1 MSNITSLL
9 KNNSQH
15 YDLFITAGKV
25 AKEQNL
31 SCYLVGG
38 YVRDILLNRKSTDI
52 DIMVEGD
59 ALAYAKILGK
69 KIGVPKIVE
78 FEEFGTARIPYD
90 KFEIE
95 VSSARS
101 ESYTK
106 DSRNPKIEF
115 STFKDDMSRRDFTVN
130 AIASSI
136 HPDSFGELHDPF
148 SGIKDL
154 HKGLIITPLDPDT
167 TFDDDPLRMLRAIR
181 FSAQLGFDI
190 APNLLD
196 SISRMK
202 ERMKIISWERIT
214 QELIKILSTKQPSI
228 GFYALRD
235 TGLLDI
241 ILPEFSIMQGVEIK
255 NNMSH
260 KDVFIHTLQV
270 IDNAAE
276 LSDKMEIR
284 FAALVHDIAK
294 PQTKRFINGKGWTYH
309 AHEVVG
315 IHLMR
320 KLSKR
325 MKLSNE
331 LTDYLCKLIKLHLRP
346 ISLAMKGVTD
356 SAIRRLIVEAGD
368 DIDDLMVLCRADI
381 TTKNKHKIK
390 KYLNNFARVEE
401 LVKNVRLRDEL
412 RAFQS
417 PVRGKEIMEKFN
429 LSPGKDV
436 GKIKKAIEDAILDGE
451 IDNDYNQAWEFMMKL
466 DLKSI

>member
-9 KNNSQH
+9 ENNTEH
-15 YDLFITAGKV
+15 YDLFMTAGKV

-38 YVRDILLNRKSTDI
+38 YVRDILLNRQSTDI
-52 DIMVEGD
+52 DIMIEGD
-59 ALAYAKILGK
+59 ALSYAKILGK

-78 FEEFGTARIPYD
+78 FKEFGTARIPYD

-202 ERMKIISWERIT
+202 ERMRIISWERIT

-417 PVRGKEIMEKFN
+417 PVRGKEIMDKFN
-429 LSPGKDV
+429 LKPGKDV
-436 GKIKKAIEDAILDGE
+436 GRIKKAIEDAILDGE

-466 DLKSI
+466 DLESI

>member
-9 KNNSQH
+9 ENNTEH
-15 YDLFITAGKV
+15 YDLFMTAGKV

-38 YVRDILLNRKSTDI
+38 YVRDILLNRQSTDI
-52 DIMVEGD
+52 DIMIEGD
-59 ALAYAKILGK
+59 ALSYAKILGK

-78 FEEFGTARIPYD
+78 FKEFGTARIPYD

-181 FSAQLGFDI
+181 FSAQLGFEI

-196 SISRMK
+196 SIARMK
-202 ERMKIISWERIT
+202 ERMRIISWERIT

-429 LSPGKDV
+429 LKPGKDV
-436 GKIKKAIEDAILDGE
+436 GRIKKAIEDAILDGE
-451 IDNDYNQAWEFMMKL
+451 IDNDYDQAWEFMMKL
-466 DLKSI
+466 DLESI

>member
-9 KNNSQH
+9 KNNSEH
-15 YDLFITAGKV
+15 YDLFITAAKV

-38 YVRDILLNRKSTDI
+38 YVRDILLNRQSTDI

-59 ALAYAKILGK
+59 ALSYAKILGK
-69 KIGVPKIVE
+69 KIGVPKIVQ

-115 STFKDDMSRRDFTVN
+115 STFKDDMSRRDFTIN

-331 LTDYLCKLIKLHLRP
+331 LNDYLCKLIKLHLRP

-390 KYLNNFARVEE
+390 KYLNNFTRVEE

-429 LSPGKDV
+429 LKPGKDV
-436 GKIKKAIEDAILDGE
+436 GRIKKAIEDAILDGE
-451 IDNDYNQAWEFMMKL
+451 IDNDYDQAWEFMMKL
-466 DLKSI
+466 DLESI

>member
-59 ALAYAKILGK
+59 ALTYAKILGR

-429 LSPGKDV
+429 LNPGKDV

-451 IDNDYNQAWEFMMKL
+451 IDNDYNQAWEYMMKL

>member
-59 ALAYAKILGK
+59 ALAYAKILGR

-368 DIDDLMVLCRADI
+368 DIDDLMVLC
-381 TTKNKHKIK
+381 
-390 KYLNNFARVEE
+390 
-401 LVKNVRLRDEL
+401 
-412 RAFQS
+412 
-417 PVRGKEIMEKFN
+417 
-429 LSPGKDV
+429 LSLIHISEPTRP
-436 GKIKKAIEDAILDGE
+436 
-451 IDNDYNQAWEFMMKL
+451 Y
-466 DLKSI
+466 

>member
-9 KNNSQH
+9 ENNTEH
-15 YDLFITAGKV
+15 YDLFMTAGKV

-38 YVRDILLNRKSTDI
+38 YVRDILLNRQSTDI
-52 DIMVEGD
+52 DIMIEGD
-59 ALAYAKILGK
+59 ALSYAKILGK

-78 FEEFGTARIPYD
+78 FKEFGTARIPYD

-202 ERMKIISWERIT
+202 KRMKIISWERIT

-417 PVRGKEIMEKFN
+417 PVRGKEIMDKFN
-429 LSPGKDV
+429 LKPGKDV
-436 GKIKKAIEDAILDGE
+436 GRIKKAIEDAILDGE
-451 IDNDYNQAWEFMMKL
+451 IDNDYDQAWEFMMKL
-466 DLKSI
+466 DLESI

>member
-1 MSNITSLL
+1 MSNITTLL
-9 KNNSQH
+9 ENNTDH
-15 YDLFITAGKV
+15 YELFVTAGKV
-25 AKEQNL
+25 AKQQNL

-38 YVRDILLNRKSTDI
+38 YVRDILLKRQSTDI

-59 ALAYAKILGK
+59 ALSYAKILGK

-78 FEEFGTARIPYD
+78 FKEFGTARIPYD
-90 KFEIE
+90 KLEIE

-106 DSRNPKIEF
+106 ESRNPKIEF

-130 AIASSI
+130 AIAASI

-181 FSAQLGFDI
+181 FSSQLGFDI

-214 QELIKILSTKQPSI
+214 QELIKILSTKKPSI

-276 LSDKMEIR
+276 LSNKMEIR

-429 LSPGKDV
+429 LKPGKDV
-436 GKIKKAIEDAILDGE
+436 GKIKKAIENAILDGE
-451 IDNDYNQAWEFMMKL
+451 IENDYDQAWEFMLKL

>member
-9 KNNSQH
+9 KNNTEH

-38 YVRDILLNRKSTDI
+38 YVRDILLNRQSTDI
-52 DIMVEGD
+52 DIMIEGD
-59 ALAYAKILGK
+59 ALSYAKILGK
-69 KIGVPKIVE
+69 RIGVPKIVE
-78 FEEFGTARIPYD
+78 FKEFGTARIPYD

-190 APNLLD
+190 ASNLLD

-202 ERMKIISWERIT
+202 ERMRIISWERIT

-270 IDNAAE
+270 IDNAAK
-276 LSDKMEIR
+276 LTDKMEIR

-294 PQTKRFINGKGWTYH
+294 PQTKKFINGKGWSYH

-429 LSPGKDV
+429 LKPGKDV
-436 GKIKKAIEDAILDGE
+436 GRIKKAIEDAILDGE
-451 IDNDYNQAWEFMMKL
+451 IDNDYDQAWKFMMKL
-466 DLKSI
+466 DLESI

>member
-214 QELIKILSTKQPSI
+214 QELIKILSTKKPSI

>member
-9 KNNSQH
+9 ENNTEH

-38 YVRDILLNRKSTDI
+38 YVRDILLNRQSTDI

-59 ALAYAKILGK
+59 ALSYAKILGK
-69 KIGVPKIVE
+69 KIGVPKIVQ

-331 LTDYLCKLIKLHLRP
+331 LNDYLCKLIKLHLRP
-346 ISLAMKGVTD
+346 ISLAMEGVTD

-390 KYLNNFARVEE
+390 KYLNNFTRVEE

-429 LSPGKDV
+429 LKPGKDV
-436 GKIKKAIEDAILDGE
+436 GRIKKAIEDAILDGE
-451 IDNDYNQAWEFMMKL
+451 IDNDYDQAWEFMM
-466 DLKSI
+466 

>member
-9 KNNSQH
+9 ENNTEH
-15 YDLFITAGKV
+15 YDLFMTAGKV

-38 YVRDILLNRKSTDI
+38 YVRDILLNRQSTDI
-52 DIMVEGD
+52 DIMIEGD
-59 ALAYAKILGK
+59 ALSYAKILGK

-78 FEEFGTARIPYD
+78 FKEFGTARIPYH

-202 ERMKIISWERIT
+202 KRMKIISWERIT

-241 ILPEFSIMQGVEIK
+241 LLPEFSIMQGVEIK

-417 PVRGKEIMEKFN
+417 PVRGKEIMDKFN
-429 LSPGKDV
+429 LKPGKDV
-436 GKIKKAIEDAILDGE
+436 GRIKKAIEDAILDGE

-466 DLKSI
+466 DLESI

>member
-9 KNNSQH
+9 ENNTEH

-38 YVRDILLNRKSTDI
+38 YVRDILLNRQSTDI
-52 DIMVEGD
+52 DIMIEGD
-59 ALAYAKILGK
+59 ALSYAKILGK
-69 KIGVPKIVE
+69 RIGVPKIVE
-78 FEEFGTARIPYD
+78 FKEFGTARIPYD

-202 ERMKIISWERIT
+202 ERMRIISWERIT

-270 IDNAAE
+270 IDNAAK
-276 LSDKMEIR
+276 LTDKMEIR

-294 PQTKRFINGKGWTYH
+294 PQTKKFINGKGWSYH

-429 LSPGKDV
+429 LKPGKDV
-436 GKIKKAIEDAILDGE
+436 GRIKKAIEDAILDGE
-451 IDNDYNQAWEFMMKL
+451 IDNDYDQAWKFMMKL
-466 DLKSI
+466 DLESI

>member
-1 MSNITSLL
+1 
-9 KNNSQH
+9 
-15 YDLFITAGKV
+15 
-25 AKEQNL
+25 
-31 SCYLVGG
+31 
-38 YVRDILLNRKSTDI
+38 
-52 DIMVEGD
+52 
-59 ALAYAKILGK
+59 
-69 KIGVPKIVE
+69 
-78 FEEFGTARIPYD
+78 
-90 KFEIE
+90 
-95 VSSARS
+95 
-101 ESYTK
+101 
-106 DSRNPKIEF
+106 
-115 STFKDDMSRRDFTVN
+115 
-130 AIASSI
+130 
-136 HPDSFGELHDPF
+136 
-148 SGIKDL
+148 
-154 HKGLIITPLDPDT
+154 
-167 TFDDDPLRMLRAIR
+167 MLRAVR

-228 GFYALRD
+228 GFYELRD

-276 LSDKMEIR
+276 LSEKMEIR

-390 KYLNNFARVEE
+390 KYLNNFARVEK
-401 LVKNVRLRDEL
+401 LVKNVQLRDEL

-429 LSPGKDV
+429 LNPGKAV
-436 GKIKKAIEDAILDGE
+436 GRIKKAIEDAILDGE
-451 IDNDYNQAWEFMMKL
+451 IDNDYNQALEFMMKL
-466 DLKSI
+466 DLESI

>member
-9 KNNSQH
+9 ENNTEH
-15 YDLFITAGKV
+15 YDLFMTAGKV

-38 YVRDILLNRKSTDI
+38 YVRDILLNRQSTDI
-52 DIMVEGD
+52 DIMIEGD
-59 ALAYAKILGK
+59 ALSYAKILGK

-78 FEEFGTARIPYD
+78 FKEFGTARIPYH

-202 ERMKIISWERIT
+202 KRMKIISWERIT

-417 PVRGKEIMEKFN
+417 PVRGKEIMDKFN
-429 LSPGKDV
+429 LKPGKDV
-436 GKIKKAIEDAILDGE
+436 GRIKKAIEDAILDGE

-466 DLKSI
+466 DLESI

>member
-59 ALAYAKILGK
+59 ALAYAKILGR

-235 TGLLDI
+235 TGLLEI

-309 AHEVVG
+309 AHEAVG

>member
-9 KNNSQH
+9 ENNTEH

-38 YVRDILLNRKSTDI
+38 YVRDILLNRQSTDI

-59 ALAYAKILGK
+59 ALSYAKILGK
-69 KIGVPKIVE
+69 KIGVPKIVQ

-106 DSRNPKIEF
+106 DSRNPKIKF
-115 STFKDDMSRRDFTVN
+115 STFKDDMSRRDFTIN

-390 KYLNNFARVEE
+390 KYLNNFTRVEE

-429 LSPGKDV
+429 LKPGKDV
-436 GKIKKAIEDAILDGE
+436 GRIKKAIEDAILDGE
-451 IDNDYNQAWEFMMKL
+451 IDNDYDQAWEFMMKL
-466 DLKSI
+466 DLESI

>member
-9 KNNSQH
+9 ENNTEH

-38 YVRDILLNRKSTDI
+38 YVRDILLNRQSTDI

-59 ALAYAKILGK
+59 ALSYAKILGK
-69 KIGVPKIVE
+69 KIGVPKIVQ

-106 DSRNPKIEF
+106 NSRNPKIKF
-115 STFKDDMSRRDFTVN
+115 STFKYDMSRRDFTVN

-228 GFYALRD
+228 GF
-235 TGLLDI
+235 
-241 ILPEFSIMQGVEIK
+241 
-255 NNMSH
+255 
-260 KDVFIHTLQV
+260 
-270 IDNAAE
+270 
-276 LSDKMEIR
+276 
-284 FAALVHDIAK
+284 
-294 PQTKRFINGKGWTYH
+294 
-309 AHEVVG
+309 
-315 IHLMR
+315 
-320 KLSKR
+320 
-325 MKLSNE
+325 
-331 LTDYLCKLIKLHLRP
+331 
-346 ISLAMKGVTD
+346 
-356 SAIRRLIVEAGD
+356 
-368 DIDDLMVLCRADI
+368 
-381 TTKNKHKIK
+381 
-390 KYLNNFARVEE
+390 
-401 LVKNVRLRDEL
+401 
-412 RAFQS
+412 
-417 PVRGKEIMEKFN
+417 
-429 LSPGKDV
+429 
-436 GKIKKAIEDAILDGE
+436 
-451 IDNDYNQAWEFMMKL
+451 
-466 DLKSI
+466 

>member
-9 KNNSQH
+9 KNNSEH
-15 YDLFITAGKV
+15 YDLFITAAKV

-38 YVRDILLNRKSTDI
+38 YVRDILLNRQSNDI

-59 ALAYAKILGK
+59 ALTYAKILGR

-154 HKGLIITPLDPDT
+154 HKGLIITPLNPDT
-167 TFDDDPLRMLRAIR
+167 TFDDDPLRMLRAVR

-228 GFYALRD
+228 GFYELRD

-276 LSDKMEIR
+276 LSEKMEIR

-390 KYLNNFARVEE
+390 KYLNNFARVEK
-401 LVKNVRLRDEL
+401 LVKNVQLRDEL

-429 LSPGKDV
+429 LNPGKAV
-436 GKIKKAIEDAILDGE
+436 GRIKKAIEDAILDGE
-451 IDNDYNQAWEFMMKL
+451 IDNDYNQALEFMMKL
-466 DLKSI
+466 DLESI

>member
-38 YVRDILLNRKSTDI
+38 YVRDILLNRKSSDI

-59 ALAYAKILGK
+59 ALAYAKILGR

-381 TTKNKHKIK
+381 TTKNKLKIK

-417 PVRGKEIMEKFN
+417 PVRGKEIMEKFK
-429 LSPGKDV
+429 LKPGKDV
-436 GKIKKAIEDAILDGE
+436 GRIKKAIEDAILDGE

-466 DLKSI
+466 DLESI

>member
-59 ALAYAKILGK
+59 ALAYAKILGR

-235 TGLLDI
+235 TGLLEI

>member
-59 ALAYAKILGK
+59 ALAYAKILGR

-429 LSPGKDV
+429 LKPGKDV
-436 GKIKKAIEDAILDGE
+436 GRIKKAIEDAILDGE